1 MSSTISQGNVCIL
14 DTLFRRDKG
23 LSCPSDLIEN
33 TSIGVTHEFS
43 NSIKLIDLM
52 VSGLIQSGQLE
63 TNKKYDLNYDNVVLC
78 NEKYDSRKTYKMTT
92 GYWIYT
98 KKLHKE

>member
-1 MSSTISQGNVCIL
+1 
-14 DTLFRRDKG
+14 
-23 LSCPSDLIEN
+23 
-33 TSIGVTHEFS
+33 
-43 NSIKLIDLM
+43 M